1 MNNPLEK
8 MYLPVDEKKR
18 ASYRFVYDLFIN
30 NKLKKVTAD
39 DIGKDINILEILSL
53 GKRPRI
59 SFFGAEMHTVR
70 VLSVIKTRVE
80 FVNKVTGVITV
91 YFQKSNR
98 FFKI

>member
-8 MYLPVDEKKR
+8 MYLPVDQRKR
-18 ASYRFVYDLFIN
+18 ASYKYVYNLFIN
-30 NKLKKVTAD
+30 NKLKPVTAD

-53 GKRPRI
+53 GKRPRV
-59 SFFGAEMHTVR
+59 SFFGAEMHSVKI
-70 VLSVIKTRVE
+70 LSVIKTRVE